1 MNYDEYLELAKS
13 SALEAGKIITENFG
27 ERLEVDHKG
36 KYDLVTKMDRK
47 SERYIV
53 DSINER
59 FPDHD
64 IVTEE
69 TDLEK
74 TGSDYV
80 WYIDPISG
88 TTNYAHSLPVF
99 SVSIGLTYKDEVI
112 VGAAN
117 DPLRKELF
125 YASKDDG
132 AFLNDEKIHVSNV
145 KELKDSVL
153 GTSFSYDEEE
163 RKINLQHFNKL
174 MPNVQ
179 GLRRSGSVAVD
190 LPHVACGRMDG
201 FWAIHLKP
209 WDLAAGKLI
218 VKEAGGKVTKLNG
231 DKHHVKESYIM
242 ATNGEI
248 HDEMIELL
256 NS

>member
-1 MNYDEYLELAKS
+1 MKYDEYLELAKE

-27 ERLEVDHKG
+27 ERIEIGHKG
-36 KYDLVTKMDRK
+36 KYDLVTKMDMR
-47 SERYIV
+47 SEKYIV

-74 TGSDYV
+74 TGSEYV

-99 SVSIGLTYKDEVI
+99 SVSVGLTYQGEVI

-117 DPLRKELF
+117 DPLREELF
-125 YASKDDG
+125 YASKGNG
-132 AFLNDEKIHVSNV
+132 AYLNDEKLHVSDV
-145 KELKDSVL
+145 DKLKDAVL
-153 GTSFSYDEEE
+153 GTSFPYDEDE
-163 RKINLQHFNKL
+163 RKVNLKYFNKL

-218 VKEAGGKVTKLNG
+218 VQEAGGKVTKLDG
-231 DKHHVKESYIM
+231 DEHNVKDSYII
-242 ATNGEI
+242 ATNGKI
-248 HDEMIELL
+248 HDEMIEVL

>member
-1 MNYDEYLELAKS
+1 MKYDEYLELAKN
-13 SALEAGKIITENFG
+13 SALKAGKIITKNLG
-27 ERLEVDHKG
+27 EKIEVGHKG
-36 KYDLVTKMDRK
+36 KYDLVTKMDMK
-47 SERYIV
+47 SEKYIV
-53 DSINER
+53 ESINER

-69 TDLEK
+69 TDLGG

-99 SVSIGLTYKDEVI
+99 SVSVGLTYQGKVI
-112 VGAAN
+112 AGAAN
-117 DPLRKELF
+117 DPLREELF
-125 YASKDDG
+125 YASKGNG
-132 AFLNDEKIHVSNV
+132 AYLNNEEIHISDVD
-145 KELKDSVL
+145 KLKDAVL
-153 GTSFSYDEEE
+153 GTSFPYDEDE
-163 RKINLQHFNKL
+163 RKVNLKYFNKL

-218 VKEAGGKVTKLNG
+218 VKEAGGKVTKLDG
-231 DKHHVKESYIM
+231 DEHHVREPYIM
-242 ATNGEI
+242 ATNGKI
-248 HDEMIELL
+248 HDEMIEVL

>member
-1 MNYDEYLELAKS
+1 MKYDEYLELAKNT
-13 SALEAGKIITENFG
+13 ALKAGKIITKNFG
-27 ERLEVDHKG
+27 EKIEVGHKG
-36 KYDLVTKMDRK
+36 KYDLVTKMDMR
-47 SERYIV
+47 SEEYIV
-53 DSINER
+53 NSIKDK

-88 TTNYAHSLPVF
+88 TTNYAHSIPVF
-99 SVSIGLTYKDEVI
+99 SVSIGLTYKDDII

-117 DPLRKELF
+117 DPLRVELF
-125 YASKDDG
+125 YASKGNGAYLDG
-132 AFLNDEKIHVSNV
+132 ERIYVSEVN
-145 KELKDSVL
+145 KLKDAVL
-153 GTSFSYDEEE
+153 GTSFPYDEDE
-163 RKINLQHFNKL
+163 RKVNLKYFNRL

-218 VKEAGGKVTKLNG
+218 VKEAGGKVTKLDG
-231 DKHHVKESYIM
+231 DEHHVREPYIM
-242 ATNGEI
+242 ATNEKI
-248 HDEMIELL
+248 HDEMIKLL
-256 NS
+256 QK

>member
-36 KYDLVTKMDRK
+36 KYDLVTKMDMK
-47 SERYIV
+47 SEKYIV

-99 SVSIGLTYKDEVI
+99 SVSIGLTYEGEVI
-112 VGAAN
+112 AGAAN

-218 VKEAGGKVTKLNG
+218 VKEAGGKVTKLIG